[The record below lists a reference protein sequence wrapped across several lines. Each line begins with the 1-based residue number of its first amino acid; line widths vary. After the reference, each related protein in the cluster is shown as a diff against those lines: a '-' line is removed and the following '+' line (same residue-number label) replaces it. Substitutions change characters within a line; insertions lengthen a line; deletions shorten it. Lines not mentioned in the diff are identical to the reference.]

1 MLSRHA
7 LLRTA
12 RTAVSQRAALS
23 QTRAYAAAAASSG
36 KVLPPIA
43 LFGVDGTYATA
54 LVRPSHP
61 LTSVTPPSAL
71 PIPSPTPDAPPPHP
85 VANKDTPTDHG

>member
-1 MLSRHA
+1 MLSRQA

-36 KVLPPIA
+36 KVLPPVA

-54 LVRPSHP
+54 LVRPPHP
-61 LTSVTPPSAL
+61 LTSVAPPPAL
-71 PIPSPTPDAPPPHP
+71 PTASATPRLPPHP
-85 VANKDTPTDHG
+85 VANKDVPTDHG